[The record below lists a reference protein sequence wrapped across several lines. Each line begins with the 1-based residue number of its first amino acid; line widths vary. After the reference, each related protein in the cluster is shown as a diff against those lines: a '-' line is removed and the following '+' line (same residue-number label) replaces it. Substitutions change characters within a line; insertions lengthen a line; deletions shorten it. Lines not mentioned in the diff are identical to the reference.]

1 MAMFL
6 WWVTLLAVL
15 AMVMLAEVPKRLRV
29 WALVSGVL
37 TVWFLWGWYGV
48 ELFADAKWPK
58 TEVAEKASAPSAATS
73 QPLADTGANKD
84 KDKDKKTGSGDAPT
98 ERLGQVG
105 DLFGGINA
113 LFAALAFAGVVYAA
127 SLQAKSTLIASRQ
140 AIESMFF
147 SALELHHRIAD
158 ELQFDLT
165 KMHPEKREEMLRF
178 LRAAGV
184 TKSSEQV
191 MPAKGRTVFA
201 AVLAWVASDGT
212 SYTSTIANYRYLQSR
227 HNYVLGHY
235 FRNLYQVLKLI
246 DEGEALDGPS
256 KQKFASILR
265 AQLSSE
271 ELALL
276 MVNCADD
283 MVDEGQFRNLLV
295 RYRMLEHLPLT
306 KAGDQY
312 VRSDGGYRVVLADA
326 SSIGQYKAERRIAN
340 VTEKLHGA
348 FGTNPAF

>member
-1 MAMFL
+1 L
-6 WWVTLLAVL
+6 
-15 AMVMLAEVPKRLRV
+15 P
-29 WALVSGVL
+29 
-37 TVWFLWGWYGV
+37 WYG
-48 ELFADAKWPK
+48 WR
-58 TEVAEKASAPSAATS
+58 VA
-73 QPLADTGANKD
+73 
-84 KDKDKKTGSGDAPT
+84 
-98 ERLGQVG
+98 GQ
-105 DLFGGINA
+105 
-113 LFAALAFAGVVYAA
+113 
-127 SLQAKSTLIASRQ
+127 
-140 AIESMFF
+140 
-147 SALELHHRIAD
+147 
-158 ELQFDLT
+158 
-165 KMHPEKREEMLRF
+165 REEVIRL
-178 LRAAGV
+178 LRAAGLV
-184 TKSSEQV
+184 TSSQEV
-191 MPAKGRTVFA
+191 KPAKGRTVFA
-201 AVLAWVASDGT
+201 AVLVWVASDGT
-212 SYTSTIANYRYLQSR
+212 SYTTTIANYRYLQSM

-246 DEGEALDGPS
+246 HESEALDGPS

-276 MVNCADD
+276 MVNCAGD

-340 VTEKLHGA
+340 VTKKLHGA